1 MLASLHAAGNAAL
14 ARQSQT
20 DLSALAYDKTLDFIR
35 SATAGV
41 VGVRGIDWQNRPTFQ
56 QAVKFLTHR
65 P

>member
-1 MLASLHAAGNAAL
+1 VLASLHAAGNAAL